1 MTSAQLTGLAALI
14 KAIGTISSWPF
25 HLVLFSVIVGP
36 WIAAFVLMSIQTKR
50 FESVVK
56 MYENNVMLVENYEK
70 LATDLH
76 DVVIMN
82 TQIMQRLADD
92 IKTNQYCPMV
102 RLEKVKPRDLAV

>member
-1 MTSAQLTGLAALI
+1 MTPAQLTGLAALFN
-14 KAIGTISSWPF
+14 AIGTVNSWPF
-25 HLVLFSVIVGP
+25 HLVLFSIIVGP
-36 WIAAFVLMSIQTKR
+36 WIAAFVLIGIQTKR

-82 TQIMQRLADD
+82 TQIMQRLADE

-102 RLEKVKPRDLAV
+102 RLEKVKTKGAMA